1 MEGYTI
7 FMDWETSYCKDGDSP
22 KIHVYIK
29 CHPQQ
34 IPESFF
40 FSCGTNKLILKF
52 TQKFKGQEKLRQS

>member
-34 IPESFF
+34 IPESFLF
-40 FSCGTNKLILKF
+40 FPVEPTS
-52 TQKFKGQEKLRQS
+52 